1 MSTLP
6 HWPARFCLAILPLL
20 GCGAADPQPVAATD
34 TAVAQDALDGAGIDG
49 ATADTAVAQDSKP
62 AVDASAVSRC
72 EKYRLRASENH
83 GASFSILYGLN
94 AGGKTAPVE
103 GSFQILSSSEESAKV
118 TMGSLLSSMSFAWHP
133 GDGEWRGPGAE
144 KLALPVAAGA
154 AVPIFVRWAPTAS
167 QELGQLKMTV
177 EDCPPLK
184 ADLKGVP

>member
-1 MSTLP
+1 MWFRRKDTTPLVADLRGLP
-6 HWPARFCLAILPLL
+6 THECI
-20 GCGAADPQPVAATD
+20 CGSNVFKIIACFEDYE
-34 TAVAQDALDGAGIDG
+34 I
-49 ATADTAVAQDSKP
+49 
-62 AVDASAVSRC
+62 
-72 EKYRLRASENH
+72 
-83 GASFSILYGLN
+83 ILYGLN

-167 QELGQLKMTV
+167 QELGQLKMTG